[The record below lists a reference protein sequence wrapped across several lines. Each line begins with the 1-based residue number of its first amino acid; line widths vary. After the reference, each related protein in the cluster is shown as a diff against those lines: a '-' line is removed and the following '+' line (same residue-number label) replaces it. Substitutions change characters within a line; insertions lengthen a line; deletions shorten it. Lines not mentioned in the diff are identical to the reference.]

1 MKRIINYFK
10 NLQILIF
17 LSLIMTSFIFNT
29 VSAQDLSE
37 FEERMTEF
45 ALENGI
51 TFLVLE
57 RHEAPVVSF
66 HTYADVGAVD
76 EITGMTGL
84 AHLFEHMAFK
94 GSKTVGTKDF
104 IAEADA
110 MAKEDEVFLK
120 IKSELQKGDPI
131 DMVRLK
137 QLQQEFE
144 QAQKEAQKYIVH
156 DEFEEI
162 MVRQGS
168 SGFNASTS
176 QDATRYIVSLP
187 SNKVE
192 LWMLM
197 ESDRFMNTVQREFYK
212 EKNVVMEERR
222 LRTESQPQGRLM
234 EEFLSIAYKAHPYRD
249 PIVGHMSDLQALTR
263 IEAKAFFEKYYSP
276 ASLTIAIVGD
286 INPQQIKQLAEIYFG
301 RIPSGP
307 KPEPVRTVEPPQLG
321 EKRTV
326 IEDLAQPFV
335 MIGYHK
341 PAFTHPD
348 NAVFDAITEI
358 VAIGR
363 TSRLHKSLI
372 KEQKIAVAASGFP
385 NFPGNKYP
393 GLFLFFAV
401 PAKGFSPQECEQAIY
416 EEIKKLKT
424 EPVSEEEL
432 EKAKT
437 RTKAGLIRQLA
448 SNNGL
453 ASQIAYYHVITG
465 DWRNLFKELD
475 KIEQV
480 TAENIQ
486 RIAEQYF
493 TSKNRTVGILETMVV
508 QER

>member
-120 IKSELQKGDPI
+120 IKSELQKGDRI
-131 DMVRLK
+131 DKNLLN
-137 QLQQEFE
+137 QLREEFE
-144 QAQKEAQKYIVH
+144 QVQQEAQKYIVH

-168 SGFNASTS
+168 AGFNASTS

-197 ESDRFMNTVQREFYK
+197 ESDRIMNTVQREFYK

-222 LRTESQPQGRLM
+222 LRTESQPQGRL
-234 EEFLSIAYKAHPYRD
+234 
-249 PIVGHMSDLQALTR
+249 
-263 IEAKAFFEKYYSP
+263 
-276 ASLTIAIVGD
+276 
-286 INPQQIKQLAEIYFG
+286 
-301 RIPSGP
+301 
-307 KPEPVRTVEPPQLG
+307 
-321 EKRTV
+321 
-326 IEDLAQPFV
+326 
-335 MIGYHK
+335 
-341 PAFTHPD
+341 
-348 NAVFDAITEI
+348 
-358 VAIGR
+358 
-363 TSRLHKSLI
+363 
-372 KEQKIAVAASGFP
+372 
-385 NFPGNKYP
+385 
-393 GLFLFFAV
+393 
-401 PAKGFSPQECEQAIY
+401 
-416 EEIKKLKT
+416 
-424 EPVSEEEL
+424 
-432 EKAKT
+432 
-437 RTKAGLIRQLA
+437 
-448 SNNGL
+448 
-453 ASQIAYYHVITG
+453 
-465 DWRNLFKELD
+465 
-475 KIEQV
+475 
-480 TAENIQ
+480 
-486 RIAEQYF
+486 
-493 TSKNRTVGILETMVV
+493 
-508 QER
+508 